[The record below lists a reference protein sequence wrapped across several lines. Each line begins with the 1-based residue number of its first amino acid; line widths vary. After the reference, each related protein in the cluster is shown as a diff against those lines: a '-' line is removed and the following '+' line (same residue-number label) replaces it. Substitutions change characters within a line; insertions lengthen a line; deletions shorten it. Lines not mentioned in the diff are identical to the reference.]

1 MQRDYRKESDLNT
14 KRLGANPLE
23 NEEALGWITNT
34 KKEDNGIQ
42 RTDRRKTIRTK
53 YPKDK
58 YEKTTFLMD
67 KELMQKIRD
76 YSYWERKD
84 ITKIINEILEE
95 YFKNKK
101 VKKAIREV
109 F

>member
-1 MQRDYRKESDLNT
+1 MNT

-34 KKEDNGIQ
+34 KKEDSTTQNGIQ
-42 RTDRRKTIRTK
+42 KTDRRKTIRTK

-95 YFKNKK
+95 YFKDKK
-101 VKKAIREV
+101 VKKVIKEV
-109 F
+109 L